1 MLSFKKLESAESGF
15 KTIVEKLKNSRISS
29 TIPVEERYIG
39 DYEVQIIGAV
49 LGLFGYTLEDPVMT
63 YDLCGDGSHVPTHL
77 KTTIK
82 LYYE

>member
-1 MLSFKKLESAESGF
+1 MLYLKKLESAESGF
-15 KTIVEKLKNSRISS
+15 KTIVEKLNNLKNSS
-29 TIPVEERYIG
+29 TLPVEERYIG

-63 YDLCGDGSHVPTHL
+63 YGLCGDCSHAPTYL
-77 KTTIK
+77 KATIK